1 MRIWNP
7 CIRQS
12 YIYIKG
18 SLWWSYSGRIFL
30 DIVGKIPSNSKV
42 ICSLWIQKW
51 FVKRYRN
58 LTWRRLQYL
67 LPLAVCQTLYPTM
80 LAAQTRKTSLQSLPV
95 LLLLWNCKTEEMKR
109 KITDYQLW
117 RIAGDNFC
125 LQPMFVRDPYPCRHR
140 CCENSVWNVLHMDD
154 DFLYV
159 FSLSNVCNFLCAWDT
174 AGGNGLW
181 HYNSSKKHEMT
192 TKPMWWLSM
201 PQWQVV
207 ANSTLDSKLVS
218 GNAIREMCVYRC
230 SCKIIAARGRS
241 PDFTTLEMPPCQA
254 LAVCFPDFL
263 GDDKG

>member
-1 MRIWNP
+1 MIILRV
-7 CIRQS
+7 
-12 YIYIKG
+12 Y
-18 SLWWSYSGRIFL
+18 FL

-125 LQPMFVRDPYPCRHR
+125 LQPMFVRDLYPCQDTD
-140 CCENSVWNVLHMDD
+140 VLQMDD

-159 FSLSNVCNFLCAWDT
+159 FPFPMFVIFFVLGTRLEAMACGITTLRRSTKWQQSRCDDFQCHNGKLWQT
-174 AGGNGLW
+174 APWIQGL
-181 HYNSSKKHEMT
+181 Y
-192 TKPMWWLSM
+192 LY
-201 PQWQVV
+201 
-207 ANSTLDSKLVS
+207 
-218 GNAIREMCVYRC
+218 GNAIREMCVYGC
-230 SCKIIAARGRS
+230 SCGSWPFTLFHHARDATVSGTGSMLPRFS
-241 PDFTTLEMPPCQA
+241 RRW
-254 LAVCFPDFL
+254 
-263 GDDKG
+263 

>member
-1 MRIWNP
+1 MIYGLEVVYNENLESLHK
-7 CIRQS
+7 QS

-18 SLWWSYSGRIFL
+18 SLWWSYCGRISL

-125 LQPMFVRDPYPCRHR
+125 LQPMFVRDPYPCQDTD
-140 CCENSVWNVLHMDD
+140 VLQMDD

-159 FSLSNVCNFLCAWDT
+159 FPFPMFVIFFVLGTWLEAMACGITTLRRSTKWQQSRCDDFQCHNGKLWQTAPWIQSLYPAKLFLRCV
-174 AGGNGLW
+174 
-181 HYNSSKKHEMT
+181 
-192 TKPMWWLSM
+192 SM
-201 PQWQVV
+201 DVV
-207 ANSTLDSKLVS
+207 AKS
-218 GNAIREMCVYRC
+218 
-230 SCKIIAARGRS
+230 
-241 PDFTTLEMPPCQA
+241 
-254 LAVCFPDFL
+254 
-263 GDDKG
+263 